1 MQNQTYAAENE
12 SKRNH
17 LHKCENGWN
26 VRDLQQRQDY
36 PDRKEQRIL
45 KRSSGQI
52 QKNIGQDGSK
62 GRLYRGE
69 QKEIS
74 NHRLQSRQF

>member
-12 SKRNH
+12 SKKDHLRN
-17 LHKCENGWN
+17 CENGRN

-36 PDRKEQRIL
+36 PDRKELRIL
-45 KRSSGQI
+45 KRSSDQI
-52 QKNIGQDGSK
+52 QKNTGQDGSK

-69 QKEIS
+69 QREIS

>member
-1 MQNQTYAAENE
+1 MCRTRHMQENE
-12 SKRNH
+12 SKKDHLRN
-17 LHKCENGWN
+17 CENGRN

-36 PDRKEQRIL
+36 PDRKELRIL

-52 QKNIGQDGSK
+52 QKNTGQDGSK
-62 GRLYRGE
+62 GRLYRRE
-69 QKEIS
+69 QREIS

>member
-1 MQNQTYAAENE
+1 MQSQTYAAENE
-12 SKRNH
+12 SKRDH
-17 LHKCENGWN
+17 LQNCENGWN
-26 VRDLQQRQDY
+26 ARDLQPRQDY
-36 PDRKEQRIL
+36 PDRKEQRIF
-45 KRSSGQI
+45 KQRSGQI
-52 QKNIGQDGSK
+52 QKNTGQDGSK

>member
-1 MQNQTYAAENE
+1 MQNQTYTAENE
-12 SKRNH
+12 SKRAH

-36 PDRKEQRIL
+36 PDRKELRIL
-45 KRSSGQI
+45 KQRSGQI